1 MKYST
6 RNLLYLFSLLL
17 LASCTTDVKDVK
29 NAPAAKEISV
39 IGRWVLIKSEDSD
52 SRKTDHQ
59 NQPSDVVL
67 NFKKNGFFI
76 IYDTLVDPKWRKKGL
91 PLIEKRTSGQ
101 WKLEDSLLTMIH
113 DDDKDNSF
121 SEEFKI
127 LRCDGKE
134 LITERSNK
142 KTTVY
147 RTYGKR

>member
-1 MKYST
+1 MKHSIS
-6 RNLLYLFSLLL
+6 NLLTVFIILLL
-17 LASCTTDVKDVK
+17 TSCSTGTKK
-29 NAPAAKEISV
+29 GENALEETKISV
-39 IGRWVLIKSEDSD
+39 TGRWVLIKSEGSD
-52 SRKTDHQ
+52 SRKTNHQ
-59 NQPSDVVL
+59 HQPSDVVL

-113 DDDKDNSF
+113 DDKDTSF
-121 SEEFKI
+121 TEEFKI
-127 LRCDGKE
+127 VRCDGKE

-142 KTTVY
+142 KTTIY